1 MLDAGSFRF
10 VRACTQRQNVVKDR
24 GQKIADIHFR
34 HDQHHSSRFQ
44 LAVAM
49 PHCPQQLDTA
59 ELEPGEIVR
68 VMHPPLAVRLLIADA
83 DFNFVGREHSANVG
97 RHSVTCQ
104 QLTMHWC
111 HVLSRNNPQRF
122 ATLTPERPG
131 GASYHALRPPHKSAM
146 LKGSLSF
153 AAHESALMQAPTLEP
168 SEQDIS
174 SPPLAKAKVVLL
186 PRKAL
191 PFYGRHPWVLGS
203 AVHKVE
209 ALGGKKLK
217 EEKLDGEIV
226 DLYNEK
232 NKFVARG
239 FYNSQS
245 RIRVRLFTWSE
256 GEALDE
262 TLFRRRIGQ
271 AILLRDQLGYEVIA
285 NREQTATRLVF
296 SEGDGLSGLVVDRYG
311 DYLVVQAT
319 SLGIAKRLEM
329 IVGILQDLLR
339 PKGIIL
345 RADKSMAKLEGVE
358 FIEEEHHWGELPE
371 GPLTIQE
378 NGIAFG
384 LDLREGQKT
393 GFYLDQREN
402 RKAAAAYMKGR
413 RVLDMFC
420 YTGGFALAAVKLGG
434 ATEALG
440 IDGSKKAI
448 AQAEVNAGLNHLTT
462 CKFEVADAFK
472 TLDRLQGE
480 GTRFDAVVL
489 DPPKFAR
496 NRSTVNSALMAYHR
510 VNRQAVDLLEPGG
523 ILVTNS
529 CSGSVKREDFL
540 LMLSGVAQK
549 SGRDIQILEV
559 RGAAADH
566 PVSATC
572 LETEYLKC
580 VICRVQ

>member
-1 MLDAGSFRF
+1 MPATSLE
-10 VRACTQRQNVVKDR
+10 VP
-24 GQKIADIHFR
+24 
-34 HDQHHSSRFQ
+34 DQD
-44 LAVAM
+44 L
-49 PHCPQQLDTA
+49 
-59 ELEPGEIVR
+59 
-68 VMHPPLAVRLLIADA
+68 
-83 DFNFVGREHSANVG
+83 
-97 RHSVTCQ
+97 
-104 QLTMHWC
+104 
-111 HVLSRNNPQRF
+111 
-122 ATLTPERPG
+122 
-131 GASYHALRPPHKSAM
+131 
-146 LKGSLSF
+146 
-153 AAHESALMQAPTLEP
+153 
-168 SEQDIS
+168 S
-174 SPPLAKAKVVLL
+174 SPPLAKAKVTLL

-191 PFYGRHPWVLGS
+191 PFYGRHPWVLAS
-203 AVHKVE
+203 AVQKVE

-217 EEKLDGEIV
+217 EEKLDGEPV

-262 TLFRRRIGQ
+262 SLFRRRIAQ
-271 AILLRDQLGYEVIA
+271 AILLRDQIGYEVVA
-285 NREQTATRLVF
+285 DRDQTATRLVF
-296 SEGDGLSGLVVDRYG
+296 SEGDSLSGLVVDRYG

-319 SLGIAKRLEM
+319 SMGIAKRLEM

-339 PKGIIL
+339 PKGILL

-358 FIEEEHHWGELPE
+358 FTEEMHWGELPE
-371 GPLTIQE
+371 GQLTIKE
-378 NGIAFG
+378 NDIAFG

-402 RKAAAAYMKGR
+402 RRAAAAYMKGR
-413 RVLDMFC
+413 RVLDLFC
-420 YTGGFALAAVKLGG
+420 YTGGFALAAAKLGG
-434 ATEALG
+434 AKEVLG

-448 AQAEVNAGLNHLTT
+448 AQAEANAALNQLTN

-472 TLDRLQGE
+472 TLGRLQGE

-529 CSGSVKREDFL
+529 CSGSVSREDFL

-549 SGRDIQILEV
+549 SGRDLQILEV

-580 VICRVQ
+580 VICRVS

>member
-1 MLDAGSFRF
+1 MSAPSLD
-10 VRACTQRQNVVKDR
+10 VTEQD
-24 GQKIADIHFR
+24 
-34 HDQHHSSRFQ
+34 
-44 LAVAM
+44 
-49 PHCPQQLDTA
+49 
-59 ELEPGEIVR
+59 LEP
-68 VMHPPLAVRLLIADA
+68 L
-83 DFNFVGREHSANVG
+83 
-97 RHSVTCQ
+97 
-104 QLTMHWC
+104 
-111 HVLSRNNPQRF
+111 
-122 ATLTPERPG
+122 
-131 GASYHALRPPHKSAM
+131 
-146 LKGSLSF
+146 
-153 AAHESALMQAPTLEP
+153 
-168 SEQDIS
+168 
-174 SPPLAKAKVVLL
+174 PLAKAKVTLL

-203 AVHKVE
+203 AVQKVE
-209 ALGGKKLK
+209 TFGGKKLK
-217 EEKLDGEIV
+217 EEKLDGEVV
-226 DLYNEK
+226 DLYNER
-232 NKFVARG
+232 NRFVARG

-271 AILLRDQLGYEVIA
+271 AILLRDQIGYERIA
-285 NREQTATRLVF
+285 DREQSATRLVF

-311 DYLVVQAT
+311 EYLVVQAT
-319 SLGIAKRLEM
+319 SMGIAKRLEM
-329 IVGILQDLLR
+329 IVGILQDLLQ
-339 PKGIIL
+339 PKGILL

-358 FIEEEHHWGELPE
+358 FVEELHWGELPE
-371 GPLTIQE
+371 GQLTIHE

-384 LDLREGQKT
+384 LDLKEGQKT

-402 RKAAAAYMKGR
+402 RKAAAAYLKGR

-420 YTGGFALAAVKLGG
+420 YTGGFALAAAKLGQ
-434 ATEALG
+434 AQEVLG

-448 AQAEVNAGLNHLTT
+448 AQAQANAALNHLTT
-462 CKFEVADAFK
+462 CTFEVADAFK
-472 TLDRLQGE
+472 TLDRFQGD
-480 GTRFDAVVL
+480 GTRFQAVIL

-496 NRSTVNSALMAYHR
+496 SRSTVNSALMAYHR
-510 VNRQAVDLLEPGG
+510 INRQAVDLLEPGG

-529 CSGSVKREDFL
+529 CSGSVSREDFL

-580 VICRVQ
+580 VICRVA